1 MAESEKKR
9 LAGAAT
15 KTVEPKATV
24 KPKAKPTPPIV
35 EALVKA
41 GAVGAALFARHKG
54 GGPAHL
60 PKTDKPK
67 KKVKTKG
74 SGRSTTKFARTGGS
88 GGAAGAGLGRGGIS
102 PRKFNSGGLV
112 GSPRRKKFI

>member
-9 LAGAAT
+9 H
-15 KTVEPKATV
+15 
-24 KPKAKPTPPIV
+24 PPIV
-35 EALVKA
+35 EAIAKA
-41 GAVGAALFARHKG
+41 GAVLGAAVGRYKS

-102 PRKFNSGGLV
+102 PRKFKGGGLV

>member
-35 EALVKA
+35 EAIVKA
-41 GAVGAALFARHKG
+41 GAVGAALFARHKM
-54 GGPAHL
+54 GGPV

-88 GGAAGAGLGRGGIS
+88 GGAAGAGLGRGSIS
-102 PRKFNSGGLV
+102 PRKFKGGGLV